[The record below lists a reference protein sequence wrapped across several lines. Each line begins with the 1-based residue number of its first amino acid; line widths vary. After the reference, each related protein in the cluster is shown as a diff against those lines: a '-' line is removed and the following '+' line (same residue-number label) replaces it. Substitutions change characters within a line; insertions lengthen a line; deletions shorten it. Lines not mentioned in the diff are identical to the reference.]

1 MAQGLSLRRFLRNVY
16 GYSFFNK
23 LILLTP
29 VYAVFMQENG
39 LNDIQLALMFI
50 ILSAGTFLTQIP
62 VTWITNKFGAKNA
75 IILGQILKAA
85 AFILWY
91 FYPTFIGFAIGMF
104 LWGVEWAFFNV
115 AFEGLVYDE
124 LRARRHQRM
133 YSRVLGIRY
142 NVQAIGTALSAFGSL
157 LMFAGY
163 GWITIASLASLV
175 ASVICVIRMRLRAKS
190 VGAKTTRKTNFIK
203 LFKTG
208 AKICART
215 PCILLMLLLSLFIAN
230 IAYLDD
236 YLSPIG
242 IEIGLSVEFVGIIQF
257 FILGC
262 AVLGQTFAYR
272 FARIRD
278 WILYVMICIAGAMF
292 VLFSV
297 DYSLRGLWALGAAY
311 VLFSGLNILLYSRFQ
326 DFLPSRYRS
335 VILSLYSIGDNIIYI
350 GTCFV
355 IGLGGMLGS
364 WRYSIMIL
372 GMILI
377 GIGLWAILFI
387 RDKCAILP
395 ALGKNVVKTT
405 HPVGK
410 A

>member
-1 MAQGLSLRRFLRNVY
+1 MARNSSLRRFLHNVY
-16 GYSFFNK
+16 GYAFFNK

-29 VYAVFMQENG
+29 VYAVFMQSHG
-39 LNDIQLALMFI
+39 LGDIQLALMFV
-50 ILSAGTFLTQIP
+50 ILSAGTLLMQIP
-62 VTWITNKFGAKNA
+62 VTWVTNKVGPKPA
-75 IILGQILKAA
+75 IILGQLSKAA

-91 FYPTFIGFAIGMF
+91 FWPNFVGFAIGMF

-115 AFEGLVYDE
+115 AFGGLGYDD
-124 LRARRHQRM
+124 LRARRHSRM
-133 YSRVLGIRY
+133 YARVLGVRY

-163 GWITIASLASLV
+163 GWITVASLV
-175 ASVICVIRMRLRAKS
+175 AIGASIVCIMRMKLH
-190 VGAKTTRKTNFIK
+190 VGIKKHQAHTKTNFIK

-208 AKICART
+208 VRICGKT

-236 YLSPIG
+236 FLSPIG
-242 IEIGLSVEFVGIIQF
+242 MEIGMPIEYVGIIQF

-272 FARIRD
+272 FTRIRD
-278 WILYVMICIAGAMF
+278 WILYTTICAAGALF
-292 VLFSV
+292 VAFAM

-311 VLFSGLNILLYSRFQ
+311 VLFSGINILLYSRFQ
-326 DFLPSRYRS
+326 DFLPPRYRS

-350 GTCFV
+350 GTCLV
-355 IGLGGMLGS
+355 VGLGGMLGS
-364 WRYSIMIL
+364 WRYSVMIL

-377 GIGLWAILFI
+377 GVGLWALLCV
-387 RDKCAILP
+387 RGRCAIAP
-395 ALGKNVVKTT
+395 MSGAHAIKQTY
-405 HPVGK
+405 PRPK

>member
-1 MAQGLSLRRFLRNVY
+1 MNKKSNLRRFLRNVY
-16 GYSFFNK
+16 GYAFFNK

-39 LNDIQLALMFI
+39 LTDIQLSLMFV

-62 VTWITNKFGAKNA
+62 VTWITNKLGAKPA
-75 IILGQILKAA
+75 IMLGQLLKAV
-85 AFILWY
+85 AFVLWLVW
-91 FYPTFIGFAIGMF
+91 PTFWGFAIGMF
-104 LWGVEWAFFNV
+104 LWGMEWAFFNV
-115 AFEGLVYDE
+115 SFEGMVYDE
-124 LRARRHQRM
+124 LKARRHQKI
-133 YSRVLGIRY
+133 YSRVLGVRY
-142 NVQAIGTALSAFGSL
+142 NVQAVGTALSAFGSL
-157 LMFAGY
+157 LMFVGY
-163 GWITIASLASLV
+163 GWITFASLV
-175 ASVICVIRMRLRAKS
+175 SLALSAICIARIKLKSHPNAKRHI
-190 VGAKTTRKTNFIK
+190 RKTHFMK

-208 AKICART
+208 VRICGRT
-215 PCILLMLLLSLFIAN
+215 PCILLMLLLSLFVAN

-242 IEIGLSVEFVGIIQF
+242 LEIGLPVEFVGFIQF

-272 FARIRD
+272 FSRIRD
-278 WILYVMICIAGAMF
+278 WVLYTMICIAGAMF
-292 VLFSV
+292 VVFSL
-297 DYSLRGLWALGAAY
+297 DYSLVGLWALGAAY

-326 DFLPSRYRS
+326 DFVPTAYRS

-350 GTCFV
+350 GTCLV

-364 WRYSIMIL
+364 WRYSILAL

-377 GIGLWAILFI
+377 GIGLWALLVI
-387 RDKCAILP
+387 RDRCSIANMP
-395 ALGKNVVKTT
+395 GARAVKTT
-405 HPVGK
+405 HPIGK